1 MKKTIL
7 NFLKRGTMAAAG
19 GPIILAIVYA
29 ILGKTGTIESLSA
42 AEVAKGILSVSL
54 LAFIAAG
61 ITVVYT
67 VERLPLVSAI
77 LLHGGVLYLDYLLI
91 YLINNWLQRN
101 AIGIFTLIFLSGYAS
116 IWLIIYA
123 STKANTDKLNKKLH
137 QAH

>member
-7 NFLKRGTMAAAG
+7 DFLKRGTMAAAG

-101 AIGIFTLIFLSGYAS
+101 AIGIFTLIFLAGYAS

-123 STKANTDKLNKKLH
+123 TTKANTDKLNKKLH

>member
-7 NFLKRGTMAAAG
+7 DFLKRGTMAAAG

-101 AIGIFTLIFLSGYAS
+101 AIGIFTLIFLAGYAS

-123 STKANTDKLNKKLH
+123 TTKTNTDKLNKKLH

>member
-101 AIGIFTLIFLSGYAS
+101 AIGIFTLIFLAGYAS

-123 STKANTDKLNKKLH
+123 TTKTNTDKLNKKLH